1 MARRKLSTNTFRSAW
16 EGTPMTQSIMSP
28 PSPGAPV
35 PILIRGEVLGPQ
47 VGNDVLDAVVPP
59 AEPVGRTRSF
69 PTGNDTSSSDHQ
81 HVVGRIL

>member
-35 PILIRGEVLGPQ
+35 PILIRGKSWVPRWAMMFLMP
-47 VGNDVLDAVVPP
+47 LCPP

-69 PTGNDTSSSDHQ
+69 PTGNDTSS
-81 HVVGRIL
+81 